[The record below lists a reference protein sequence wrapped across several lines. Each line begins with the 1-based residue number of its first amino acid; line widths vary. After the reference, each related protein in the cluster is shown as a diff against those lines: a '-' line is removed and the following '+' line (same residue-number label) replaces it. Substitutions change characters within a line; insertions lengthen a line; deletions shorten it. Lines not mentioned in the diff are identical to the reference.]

1 MLSGAVYGIGKYVI
15 LLLAVVAI
23 FTTGTYLFTSG
34 FLLSRH
40 EIDVRSSCSK
50 SKNSI
55 LWNNTDKNTCW
66 TVPRISKVYTK
77 FVVIL
82 IDALRFDF
90 ANYDDN
96 TSKIL
101 PYTNRLSIFHELAK
115 KHGCSSTRLFRFRAD
130 APTTTM
136 QRIKGLTTGSFPT
149 FIDVS
154 NNFDSAEITEDN
166 FIDQFVESSN
176 RNITFFGDDTWL
188 KLFPGRFAT
197 SFAFPSFDVKNLHLV
212 DDGIQEHLVS
222 ELQKD
227 NWNMLIAHFIGV
239 DHCGHRYGPLHSEMS
254 AKLEEMDKMIRTV
267 VNNMGDDTLLIVM
280 GDHGMTQT
288 GDHGGETLEEVDS
301 ALFAFHPGGK
311 FSRRQLKNQNSCY
324 ADLIQQIDLVP
335 TISVL
340 LGVPIPFS
348 NLGTIIPDLIPS
360 TEQFATD
367 KSSTSDSLSEAL
379 YVNAKQVENY
389 LRVYNQSFEN
399 LVSPEFNQIMES
411 FAKLKQNNLENIEKI
426 QGILQN
432 ARLLCKHLW
441 AQFDLNSMVHGI
453 CFFTILCACLLDKNL
468 SSKTTITVMLAL
480 CASFVLYCI
489 GNIFMG
495 MCFLSLSLIICL
507 KRFVSLILSDF
518 MTFPAAVS
526 VLFPLLYT
534 SNSFVLSE
542 DAISM
547 YLCMSV
553 LAFYSITSLCDLHYN
568 YYDYRF
574 SSVVRKATWK
584 HRVKLVFRHPAVR
597 CFVFLVFLF
606 MLLRFAFLFR
616 ICRPEQFWCFNIN
629 VHSVLNKSSEEL
641 QEHPIYY
648 IDEVMDFSDS
658 TICLFLSG
666 GSLIVLVFLFWHFL
680 KREANLWNPY
690 SAAVLCSTR
699 LIPLATVCIIG
710 HWQLQTLAAKELDA
724 LPTFYVTFLPRCAY
738 CLLLLSFLLWWL
750 SPLSVHLTYK
760 DRYGR
765 YRDEHSVLPAH
776 DAAARHYQ
784 QLLKKVEEEDEQN
797 NKTSSRP
804 KSEERKGKDPPAV
817 FGLFTVASAAVL
829 GLGEVFILMLALL
842 LEAKYAPVL
851 VLFCL
856 ITWLILEILSSAS
869 ITTKVSWNAVSL
881 WSLSSTFWWFATGH
895 QASLSSIPWNAAF
908 VGFRGSHPTI
918 SLPAVM
924 IGSNIFASQI
934 LHATFLPLVIL
945 WPFCRRKL
953 LRQSYRSILA
963 QKKLS
968 NEEIEEFGNE
978 VDFLQS
984 DGSWHNLTD
993 LFLKYLVLQALKVL
1007 GCMCAAFLHRR
1018 HLMVWQIFAPRFIYE
1033 TLSFIVTCGSSIL
1046 TYFFLVVIAQSLEGW
1061 LKKLRKRK

>member
-176 RNITFFGDDTWL
+176 RNITFLGDDTWL

-197 SFAFPSFDVKNLHLV
+197 SFPFPSFDVKNLHLV

-335 TISVL
+335 TMSVL

-379 YVNAKQVENY
+379 YVNAKQAVMQTSVGTIR
-389 LRVYNQSFEN
+389 L
-399 LVSPEFNQIMES
+399 
-411 FAKLKQNNLENIEKI
+411 KLN
-426 QGILQN
+426 
-432 ARLLCKHLW
+432 
-441 AQFDLNSMVHGI
+441 
-453 CFFTILCACLLDKNL
+453 
-468 SSKTTITVMLAL
+468 
-480 CASFVLYCI
+480 
-489 GNIFMG
+489 
-495 MCFLSLSLIICL
+495 
-507 KRFVSLILSDF
+507 
-518 MTFPAAVS
+518 
-526 VLFPLLYT
+526 
-534 SNSFVLSE
+534 
-542 DAISM
+542 
-547 YLCMSV
+547 
-553 LAFYSITSLCDLHYN
+553 
-568 YYDYRF
+568 
-574 SSVVRKATWK
+574 
-584 HRVKLVFRHPAVR
+584 
-597 CFVFLVFLF
+597 
-606 MLLRFAFLFR
+606 
-616 ICRPEQFWCFNIN
+616 
-629 VHSVLNKSSEEL
+629 VLNKSTEEL

-765 YRDEHSVLPAH
+765 YRDEHSVLPAD

-797 NKTSSRP
+797 NKTSSRAKP
-804 KSEERKGKDPPAV
+804 EERKG
-817 FGLFTVASAAVL
+817 
-829 GLGEVFILMLALL
+829 
-842 LEAKYAPVL
+842 
-851 VLFCL
+851 
-856 ITWLILEILSSAS
+856 
-869 ITTKVSWNAVSL
+869 L
-881 WSLSSTFWWFATGH
+881 WK
-895 QASLSSIPWNAAF
+895 Q
-908 VGFRGSHPTI
+908 
-918 SLPAVM
+918 M
-924 IGSNIFASQI
+924 
-934 LHATFLPLVIL
+934 
-945 WPFCRRKL
+945 
-953 LRQSYRSILA
+953 Y
-963 QKKLS
+963 
-968 NEEIEEFGNE
+968 
-978 VDFLQS
+978 D
-984 DGSWHNLTD
+984 
-993 LFLKYLVLQALKVL
+993 ALKH
-1007 GCMCAAFLHRR
+1007 F
-1018 HLMVWQIFAPRFIYE
+1018 
-1033 TLSFIVTCGSSIL
+1033 
-1046 TYFFLVVIAQSLEGW
+1046 
-1061 LKKLRKRK
+1061 